1 MNANQAPATM
11 ERRVSIRLV
20 INIEIVLETD
30 YDRQTIIDQLCR
42 PTIIDQLRSCYVR
55 DKT

>member
-30 YDRQTIIDQLCR
+30 YYRQTIIDQLCR
-42 PTIIDQLRSCYVR
+42 PAIIDQLGSCYVR